1 MYYQR
6 EVRQNSLVALL
17 PVLRDFFHGLSLI
30 SEEIDSLDKIINQ
43 SIEIPRQ
50 DNPNEYVSIETQTC
64 HKLSKDY
71 IDTAIGSSKGLFVT
85 VAHKS
90 TETESEFYQLIDSL
104 RETIDLLMVE
114 LKEKQAITNKL
125 LIIIRN
131 FTVNENKNDES
142 HEQQVI
148 KVRNKRN
155 GNDDIVGE
163 LLQID
168 LLRCS
173 TQKIKK
179 TNHIIQ

>member
-1 MYYQR
+1 MYYQI
-6 EVRQNSLVALL
+6 EIRQNSLVVLL
-17 PVLRDFFHGLSLI
+17 PVLRDFFRGLSLI

-43 SIEIPRQ
+43 SIESPRQ
-50 DNPNEYVSIETQTC
+50 DNPNECVSIETLTC

-71 IDTAIGSSKGLFVT
+71 IDIAIGPNKGLFVT
-85 VAHKS
+85 VPHKS
-90 TETESEFYQLIDSL
+90 TEIEFEFYQLVDSL

-114 LKEKQAITNKL
+114 LKEKQATTNKL
-125 LIIIRN
+125 LIIIKN

-173 TQKIKK
+173 TQKIKRP
-179 TNHIIQ
+179 TT